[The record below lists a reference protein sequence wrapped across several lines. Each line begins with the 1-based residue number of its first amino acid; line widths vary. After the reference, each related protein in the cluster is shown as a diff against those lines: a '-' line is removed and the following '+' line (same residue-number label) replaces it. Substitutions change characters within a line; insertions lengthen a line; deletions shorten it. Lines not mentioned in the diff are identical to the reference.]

1 MSVEMSCV
9 IFKHPVMYILVARPP
24 SGNLYMTHACRLAMY
39 VHTDNTCTSNI
50 LVTSCKSACWLTS
63 NPIALMSWSR
73 VTLNV
78 ISCGSEIFSDWLI
91 IRSTSTP
98 PDEFLMDRLTAG
110 GWLQGRSVR
119 FAALINTWTVVSVT
133 LQWTVS
139 HWSFLLQISDCAL
152 DCKVSS
158 AWQVV
163 GADVDWEPISVGVYT
178 RCSRNY
184 STWTVVGSI
193 FKSQQIV
200 SSMQ

>member
-1 MSVEMSCV
+1 M
-9 IFKHPVMYILVARPP
+9 P
-24 SGNLYMTHACRLAMY
+24 Y
-39 VHTDNTCTSNI
+39 VHILTTHSNI
-50 LVTSCKSACWLTS
+50 LTSCKSACWLTS
-63 NPIALMSWSR
+63 NPIALVSWSR
-73 VTLNV
+73 VTFNV
-78 ISCGSEIFSDWLI
+78 ICGGRKIFSDWLI
-91 IRSTSTP
+91 TRSTTTP
-98 PDEFLMDRLTAG
+98 PDGLLMDSLTAG

-163 GADVDWEPISVGVYT
+163 GADVDCEPISVGVYT